1 MNIQDKSA
9 ITDNQCMKTKTSA
22 HTQSEEKEQ
31 SSPHKGKTCSLKKE
45 VVAAVCAGGIM
56 VGGCK
61 SEQGI
66 TQSNLPKYKKG
77 NPIGQSFEDLSI
89 KHLKQDIKRQTG
101 KDYDIERC
109 PAYKDGPDFIATNPE
124 NPCDQVKIQAK
135 CCKSEQHIADAVY
148 HKHTR
153 KCRYE
158 NQTILVPHDI
168 NTNRLNK
175 EFNRRDM
182 QGQGS
187 PQGCIQSSVSYDKAQ
202 RNAYRGNMTSVVED
216 IKGSKQSVL
225 IGMGSV
231 LLMAGIYE
239 GVRMYKQRKK
249 DNPIHKKE
257 FLKRASIWVG
267 ITLLTGILIGTGHV
281 IHSQSLRPS
290 SPR

>member
-1 MNIQDKSA
+1 MDIQDKST
-9 ITDNQCMKTKTSA
+9 ITDNQCMETTTSV

-31 SSPHKGKTCSLKKE
+31 SSPDNGKTCSLKKE
-45 VVAAVCAGGIM
+45 VIAAVCTGGIM
-56 VGGCK
+56 VGSSK
-61 SEQGI
+61 SEQCI
-66 TQSNLPKYKKG
+66 SQSNLPKYKKG
-77 NPIGQSFEDLSI
+77 NPIGQSFEDLSL
-89 KHLKQDIKRQTG
+89 KQLKQDLKQQVG

-135 CCKSEQHIADAVY
+135 CCKSGQHIENAVY

-158 NQTILVPHDI
+158 DQTILVPHDI

-216 IKGSKQSVL
+216 IKNSKQSVL

-231 LLMAGIYE
+231 LLMAGIHE
-239 GVRMYKQRKK
+239 GIHLYRQKKKGKPINRK
-249 DNPIHKKE
+249 E
-257 FLKRASIWVG
+257 LLKRASIWAG
-267 ITLLTGILIGTGHV
+267 IALLTGIVIGAGHV
-281 IHSQSLRPS
+281 IRSQSLRPS
-290 SPR
+290 RPR